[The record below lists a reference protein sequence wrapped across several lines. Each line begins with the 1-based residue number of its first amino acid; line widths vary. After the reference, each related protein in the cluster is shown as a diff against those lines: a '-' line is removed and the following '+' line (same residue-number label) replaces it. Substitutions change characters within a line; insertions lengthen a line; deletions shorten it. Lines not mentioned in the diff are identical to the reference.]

1 MHVIV
6 YFLSTYKMHPFPFA
20 VKKYAFFSP
29 RKKVLDQ
36 SQIVSMTFSVLVLPI
51 SFSFVAGV
59 TASRERES
67 LSDRGEKEDRGEGK
81 KVSLLPVQRPPF
93 PPGLEIDPGTSKGV
107 LRQTFSNIIQR
118 AVDFDFI

>member
-1 MHVIV
+1 M
-6 YFLSTYKMHPFPFA
+6 TFPFL
-20 VKKYAFFSP
+20 FCPSLFLLRRRS
-29 RKKVLDQ
+29 DHQ
-36 SQIVSMTFSVLVLPI
+36 
-51 SFSFVAGV
+51 
-59 TASRERES
+59 RERES